1 MEKDKLYI
9 DTNNKSIKVELPN
22 FGEIRLI
29 VQGGKVIR
37 TETLSSEKIHGKQ
50 LYTLDEWLCKYVCS
64 SDKWYNINS

>member
-9 DTNNKSIKVELPN
+9 DTNNKTIKVELPN

-29 VQGGKVIR
+29 VQDGKVIR

-50 LYTLDEWLCKYVCS
+50 LYTRDE
-64 SDKWYNINS
+64 